1 MHQADKFPIC
11 QDEDFPN
18 QNHSRLLITFYK
30 NDIDFQNKL
39 VDYYNKLDSF
49 YKNNPKFFA
58 DKQMQDNHIQDIE
71 QSILEAQ
78 NNIDRNQKIIKAIE

>member
-1 MHQADKFPIC
+1 M
-11 QDEDFPN
+11 
-18 QNHSRLLITFYK
+18 LITFYK

-39 VDYYNKLDSF
+39 VDYCNKLDSF

>member
-1 MHQADKFPIC
+1 M
-11 QDEDFPN
+11 
-18 QNHSRLLITFYK
+18 LITFYK

-71 QSILEAQ
+71 QSILEAK